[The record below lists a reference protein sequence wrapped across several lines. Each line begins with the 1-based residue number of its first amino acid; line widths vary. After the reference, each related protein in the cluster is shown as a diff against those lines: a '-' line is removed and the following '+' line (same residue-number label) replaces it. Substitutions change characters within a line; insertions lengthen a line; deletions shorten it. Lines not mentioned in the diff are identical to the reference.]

1 MINTSIFRQIG
12 NRQSDDFFL
21 LHDVRGGMGLN
32 CDIVSFIAKTVDTR
46 SNHPFIIINH
56 NFKVEF
62 VNNAFCQWVE
72 KEENELL
79 GFSLVDLFYKGK
91 QPDFSNA
98 YYYPLIKTLQ
108 ENIELSGVECYL
120 PIPKQDNWC
129 LVNTYLHRSDSGH
142 PQYVAACYVLIDKYK
157 AVEDRLK
164 GISVSVI
171 KSFAK
176 AIDARDDYTGKHS
189 EHVAK
194 LMVDFAEY
202 LRLNEE
208 EVSLAYL
215 SGMVHDIGKVGIPE
229 KILNK
234 PTRLEQH
241 EFAFIKR
248 HPDLGADILSEI
260 DELEEIAEVVRYH
273 HERYDG
279 KGYPYGFQG
288 INIPPMSRMLALC
301 DSYDAMTTVRC
312 YRKPFTP
319 ARALQEIEQ
328 ASGTQFDPY
337 LGKRFISFISKAQSH
352 SGCVS

>member
-1 MINTSIFRQIG
+1 M
-12 NRQSDDFFL
+12 
-21 LHDVRGGMGLN
+21 N
-32 CDIVSFIAKTVDTR
+32 CDIVSFITKTVDTQ
-46 SNHPFIIINH
+46 SNHPFIIIDH
-56 NFKVEF
+56 DFKVQF

-79 GFSLVDLFYKGK
+79 GFSIVDLFYNGK
-91 QPDFSNA
+91 QPDLLGD
-98 YYYPLIKTLQ
+98 YYYPLLKTLQ
-108 ENIELSGVECYL
+108 DNKELSGVECYL
-120 PIPKQDNWC
+120 PIPKKDNWC
-129 LVNTYLHRSDSGH
+129 LVNTYLHRFETGH
-142 PQYVAACYVLIDKYK
+142 PQYVAACYVVIDKYK
-157 AVEDRLK
+157 AVENRLK

-202 LRLNEE
+202 LGLNED

-215 SGMVHDIGKVGIPE
+215 SGMVHDIGKVGVPE

-234 PTRLEQH
+234 PTRLDEH

-248 HPDLGADILSEI
+248 HPDLGAEILSEI
-260 DELEEIAEVVRYH
+260 NELEEIAEVVRYH

-279 KGYPYGFQG
+279 TGYPKGLQG
-288 INIPPMSRMLALC
+288 NRIPLMSRMLALC

-312 YRKPFTP
+312 YRKSFAP
-319 ARALQEIEQ
+319 ARALQEIEK
-328 ASGTQFDPY
+328 ASGTQFDPNFS
-337 LGKRFISFISKAQSH
+337 KAFISFLSEAQSH